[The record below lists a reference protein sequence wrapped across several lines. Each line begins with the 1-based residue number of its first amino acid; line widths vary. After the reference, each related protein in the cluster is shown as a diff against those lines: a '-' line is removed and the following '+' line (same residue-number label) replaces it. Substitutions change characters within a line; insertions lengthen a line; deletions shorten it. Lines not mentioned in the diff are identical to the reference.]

1 MSHAIAYSLLFSYP
15 DHSRNGAF
23 FFPSWALFEI
33 KGRFPVYL
41 PARRRKDRKHLM
53 KLKHYI
59 ALSYASAQFGL
70 GGSLTAEIDFLRD
83 VKPVLEF
90 NCVACHREDKAKG
103 KLRLDE
109 KAPAFKSKE
118 VIVPGDPEE
127 SSLYWTTTLPADD
140 DEIMPP
146 IEHEDKEYPL
156 LKPEQEILKQW
167 IKEGA
172 KWPDGVKLAPRK
184 RLPKKI
190 TFEEDVQSIIEINC
204 VSCHRKDKAKGKL
217 RLDTFEH
224 AFAKDDVLV
233 PGKPLESSFWVL
245 CTLPPDDEDVMPPED
260 SDPLSPADLYMLRR
274 WIEEGAEWPEGVTL
288 KPKKKSFTVLGT
300 MPKELYQKLG
310 FKAGAVNDDFV
321 SYTQDINTSDLS
333 FDMLPI
339 KGGVYT
345 MGSPKDDA
353 ARGKDERLAHKVQVS
368 DFWMGKHELTW
379 DEYELWMINL
389 DLDNRKYKKLEHTP
403 EDELSDGV
411 TKPTA
416 PYTDMTF
423 GMGKRGYPAICMTQ
437 LSAKMYSMWLSARTG
452 KFYRLPTE
460 AEWEYAC
467 KAGTQTAYSFGDDK
481 SELSK
486 YAWHL
491 GNSRFK
497 YQKVG
502 QKLPN
507 PWGLHDMHGNVWE
520 WVLDQYVP
528 PAAKESAKLVVNPLI
543 PPTALYPRMVKG
555 GSWDDGST
563 KHRSAARLGSSEA
576 WKQQDPQIPKS
587 VWYHTDATFVGLR
600 LVRPRTIPSLEEV
613 EKFWPSEEE
622 IKAIPT
628 R

>member
-1 MSHAIAYSLLFSYP
+1 MKRIQHFSVLY
-15 DHSRNGAF
+15 AF
-23 FFPSWALFEI
+23 A
-33 KGRFPVYL
+33 V
-41 PARRRKDRKHLM
+41 
-53 KLKHYI
+53 
-59 ALSYASAQFGL
+59 FGL
-70 GGSLTAEIDFLRD
+70 GGSLVAEIDFLRD

-90 NCVACHREDKAKG
+90 NCVACHREAKAKG

-109 KAPAFKSKE
+109 KAFAFKSKD
-118 VIVPGDPEE
+118 VITPGDPEE
-127 SSLYWTTTLPADD
+127 SALYWTTTLPPDD

-156 LKPEQEILKQW
+156 LKYEQGILKQW

-172 KWPDGVKLAPRK
+172 KWPDGVKLAPQK

-190 TFEEDVQSIIEINC
+190 AFEEHVQPIIEINC

-233 PGKPLESSFWVL
+233 PGKPLDSSFWVL

-260 SDPLSPADLYMLRR
+260 NDPLSSADLYMLRR

-288 KPKKKSFTVLGT
+288 KPKKKSFTVLGL

-310 FKAGAVNDDFV
+310 FNPGAVNDGFMA
-321 SYTQDINTSDLS
+321 YTQDITTSDLS

-339 KGGVYT
+339 KGGTFT
-345 MGSPKDDA
+345 MGSPANDPN
-353 ARGKDERLAHKVQVS
+353 RGKEEHLAHKVQVS

-389 DLDNRKYKKLEHTP
+389 DKDNREYKKLEAT
-403 EDELSDGV
+403 EADKLSDGV

-423 GMGKRGYPAICMTQ
+423 GMGKSGHPAICMTQ
-437 LSAKMYSMWLSARTG
+437 LSAKMYCMWLSARTG
-452 KFYRLPTE
+452 QFYRLPTE

-467 KAGTQTAYSFGDDK
+467 KAGTDTAYSFGDEK

-486 YAWHL
+486 HSWHL

-497 YQKVG
+497 YQKIG
-502 QKLPN
+502 QKPAN
-507 PWGLHDMHGNVWE
+507 SWGLHDMHGNVWE
-520 WVLDQYVP
+520 WVLDQYAP
-528 PAAKESAKLVVNPLI
+528 PEAKASAELAVNPLVA
-543 PPTALYPRMVKG
+543 PNTLYPRIVKG
-555 GSWDDGST
+555 GSWDDGSI
-563 KHRSAARLGSSEA
+563 KHRSAARMGSNVA
-576 WKQQDPQIPKS
+576 WKQQDPQLPQS
-587 VWYHTDATFVGLR
+587 VWYHTDAIFVGFR
-600 LVRPRTIPSLEEV
+600 LVRPREIPSVEEV
-613 EKFWPSEEE
+613 ERFWPSEED
-622 IKAIPT
+622 IKAIPS